1 MKNNQINNAFKLAL
15 MLAVSASTEKKSQ
28 IALSMAEDL
37 QQKINASTQQ
47 RIKAQ
52 IDKLIPHEK
61 LFNWVLNDLMKN
73 LNQ

>member
-37 QQKINASTQQ
+37 QQKINLSTQQ

-52 IDKLIPHEK
+52 IDKLIPHEQ

-73 LNQ
+73 LN